1 MSFRRSLKFI
11 GLLTGSCVLV
21 LLALFLWDPQ
31 HPAHRRH
38 PNSNDPREVL
48 ADAEYLFWLNNP
60 LEAQPFYARAERLFE
75 SRGDQRNA
83 LYARISQI
91 PAEAENQNLAALS
104 QELARQLRQP
114 LLQHDR
120 YLRLRVLV
128 VKGGVDLNLDTL
140 SARPV
145 WQDVES
151 LATSLGEYSL
161 ASRASGELGILA
173 FLDGKSEEAKW
184 RVGKALLYAKV
195 ARDVGAQIRYMAM
208 IGQGFVEVGHP
219 EDGSKYL
226 DAALEKAAKNP
237 DVGFPKLA
245 VIGKVSALT
254 SLGHYEEA
262 RALLAR
268 ALEYAK
274 EHQLHGYEVDILAQ
288 FGNIALRTGDLREA
302 IRYYDIAA
310 GIASELHFLRGTA
323 EVEAELAEVHQRL
336 GNLEKARA
344 CAESSAAAHRA
355 LGEIY
360 EVPHHLAIQ
369 AGILAR
375 MGQLRAS
382 ERLFAKATDITEAM
396 LLNDAGITVRRI
408 VIAAM
413 SEVYLGSFELAA
425 DRMKNLGK
433 AFDIIEQARGRTT
446 ADAFRA
452 HSTGGTAAHDDA
464 LEAQIASLNN
474 RLMDSEDAAE
484 RTRLLDAI
492 FEAEQ
497 QLSPDDWI
505 RVRDKPVLLQTLQ
518 SDLQPQEVLLEYVLD
533 EPGSFCL
540 AITRHTASLHKL
552 AGRNQIN
559 KLVAEYR
566 TAVSNRTES
575 RTISEKLWAALIK
588 PVPEY
593 AQEHEVLIVPDGML
607 NSIPFDGLWS
617 DSVGYALN
625 DHSFTVVPSGTVLHL
640 LRHQPPRSTKVAFLG
655 VSASPVGGT
664 KERVSTSGFGIFR
677 GLLEIKRSS
686 LTALPSTETEV
697 KSIAQLAGRD
707 AILIAR
713 DRATEAAF
721 KSMPLGDIRIVH
733 LALHG
738 VADDTF
744 PDRSA
749 LVFAGGGRAG
759 EDGLLQAREIRR
771 LPINAE
777 LVTLSAC
784 DAGLGRI
791 DGEEGTSSLVE
802 AFLNAGARSV
812 VASLWPAEDTYT
824 KGLMEAF
831 YGHLFKGETKKE
843 ALHQAKIEMLRQFG
857 PTVPPLY
864 WAGFVLVGD
873 GNGTVPIGGARE
885 RE

>member
-1 MSFRRSLKFI
+1 M
-11 GLLTGSCVLV
+11 
-21 LLALFLWDPQ
+21 LLALFLWDP
-31 HPAHRRH
+31 PYSAHRRH

-48 ADAEYLFWLNNP
+48 QDGDYLFWLNNP
-60 LEAQPFYARAERLFE
+60 LEARPFYARAERLFE

-91 PAEAENQNLAALS
+91 PAETENRNLAELS
-104 QELARQLRQP
+104 RELTQQLRQP
-114 LLQHDR
+114 FLQHDP

-128 VKGGVDLNLDTL
+128 VKGGVDLNLDAL

-145 WQDVES
+145 WQEVET
-151 LATSLGEYSL
+151 LATSLGEHSL

-195 ARDVGAQIRYMAM
+195 VKDVGAQIRYLAM

-262 RALLAR
+262 RVLLRR
-268 ALEYAK
+268 ALEYARAR
-274 EHQLHGYEVDILAQ
+274 QLRGYEVDVLAQ
-288 FGNIALRTGDLREA
+288 FGNIALRTGDLQEA
-302 IRYYDIAA
+302 IRYYDDAA
-310 GIASELHFLRGTA
+310 GLAADLHFLRGTA
-323 EVEAELAEVHQRL
+323 EVEAELADVHQRL

-355 LGEIY
+355 LGETY

-369 AGILAR
+369 AKILAR
-375 MGQLRAS
+375 MGQLRES
-382 ERLFAKATDITEAM
+382 ERLFAKAMDITEAM
-396 LLNDAGITVRRI
+396 LLNDPGITVRRI

-433 AFDIIEQARGRTT
+433 AFDVIEQARGRTT
-446 ADAFRA
+446 ADALRA
-452 HSTGGTAAHDDA
+452 HSTGGTAGHAEA
-464 LEAQIASLNN
+464 LEVQIASLNN

-505 RVRDKPVLLQTLQ
+505 RVKDKPVLLRTLQ
-518 SDLQPQEVLLEYVLD
+518 SDLKAQEVLLEYVLD
-533 EPGSFCL
+533 EPSSFCL
-540 AITRHTASLHKL
+540 AITRHTVSLTKL
-552 AGRNQIN
+552 AGRSQID
-559 KLVAEYR
+559 KLIAEYR

-575 RTISEKLWAALIK
+575 RPVSEKLWIALLK
-588 PVPEY
+588 PIPEY

-617 DSVGYALN
+617 DRVGYALN
-625 DHSFTVVPSGTVLHL
+625 DHSFTVIPSGTVLHL
-640 LRHQPPRSTKVAFLG
+640 LRHQPPRPTRIVLLG
-655 VSASPVGGT
+655 VSASPAGGT
-664 KERVSTSGFGIFR
+664 NQRVSTSVFGIFR

-697 KSIAQLAGRD
+697 KSIAQFAGGD
-707 AILIAR
+707 TILFAR
-713 DRATEAAF
+713 ERATEAAF
-721 KSMPLGDIRIVH
+721 KSQPLADIRVLH

-738 VADDTF
+738 IADDAF

-749 LVFAGGGRAG
+749 LVFTSGGSAG
-759 EDGLLQAREIRR
+759 EDGLLQAREIRK

-831 YGHLFKGETKKE
+831 YRHLFQGATKKE
-843 ALHQAKIEMLRQFG
+843 ALHQAKIEMLREFG
-857 PTVPPLY
+857 QTVPPLY

-873 GNGTVPIGGARE
+873 GSGTVLIGGARE